1 MLGVGDILI
10 MSKSTKSTL
19 AKAAGTVA
27 CLTVVNKTLGF
38 FREASL
44 AAVFGATSATDAY
57 LVAQTIPNLL
67 FATIS
72 YALTTTFIPVYSH
85 VREERGSGAAFGFA
99 CNVLGAVLVLGLAFV
114 VIGEV
119 LADFLVGLVAPGFE
133 GTVAALTAYLCRI
146 IFPMMIF
153 QLLSGVMTGILQAHG
168 EFAVS
173 TAAGLV
179 QNVTIIA
186 SILVFGPHYGIASV
200 AVGALVG
207 AGLATVVKITV
218 LPRTGFRLTGA
229 FSPRDPGIRRMAVLM
244 LPAIVGA
251 GAGQLNTLAD
261 RILAS
266 GLPEGRV
273 SALNYANKLMQL
285 APGIFGTSILT
296 VTYPTLARM
305 TAQEKWESFSS
316 GLVDALSLVYFFLAP
331 IAVGVVVLREPL
343 IRIVYQRGVF
353 DTAATE
359 QTARALLF
367 LGLGIGIFTMRDLV
381 SRAFFT
387 MQDTTTPALV
397 GFMTVGINVVLNLL
411 LVGPLEQG
419 GLALATTVASLVGLV
434 TSLLVLNRRS
444 PAPLPLRRLASSVV
458 RTGFAALVM
467 GFVVWAVQGYISTLY
482 VHGTAMELV
491 FLILVV
497 GIGAG
502 VYSGLAWFLR
512 VPCLKM
518 VVEAALQMSRRMRFV
533 SRGSP

>member
-1 MLGVGDILI
+1 
-10 MSKSTKSTL
+10 
-19 AKAAGTVA
+19 
-27 CLTVVNKTLGF
+27 
-38 FREASL
+38 
-44 AAVFGATSATDAY
+44 
-57 LVAQTIPNLL
+57 
-67 FATIS
+67 
-72 YALTTTFIPVYSH
+72 
-85 VREERGSGAAFGFA
+85 
-99 CNVLGAVLVLGLAFV
+99 
-114 VIGEV
+114 
-119 LADFLVGLVAPGFE
+119 
-133 GTVAALTAYLCRI
+133 
-146 IFPMMIF
+146 
-153 QLLSGVMTGILQAHG
+153 
-168 EFAVS
+168 
-173 TAAGLV
+173 
-179 QNVTIIA
+179 
-186 SILVFGPHYGIASV
+186 
-200 AVGALVG
+200 
-207 AGLATVVKITV
+207 
-218 LPRTGFRLTGA
+218 
-229 FSPRDPGIRRMAVLM
+229 
-244 LPAIVGA
+244 
-251 GAGQLNTLAD
+251 
-261 RILAS
+261 
-266 GLPEGRV
+266 
-273 SALNYANKLMQL
+273 
-285 APGIFGTSILT
+285 
-296 VTYPTLARM
+296 
-305 TAQEKWESFSS
+305 
-316 GLVDALSLVYFFLAP
+316 
-331 IAVGVVVLREPL
+331 
-343 IRIVYQRGVF
+343 VF